1 MNNKPVMYGVIGFVS
16 GIILTIF
23 IGFLGMSGMMWGRW
37 GMMHDWW
44 REGCQN
50 YPPRELPNNP
60 NQ

>member
-1 MNNKPVMYGVIGFVS
+1 MNNKPVIYGVIGFVS
-16 GIILTIF
+16 GIILTIL
-23 IGFLGMSGMMWGRW
+23 IGFFGMSGMMWGRW

-60 NQ
+60 NR